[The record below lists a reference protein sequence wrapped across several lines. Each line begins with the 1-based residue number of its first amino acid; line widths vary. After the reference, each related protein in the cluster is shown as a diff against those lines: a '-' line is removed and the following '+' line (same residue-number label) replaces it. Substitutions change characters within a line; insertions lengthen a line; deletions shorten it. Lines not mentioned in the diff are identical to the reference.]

1 MITVSLHGIRIS
13 SHHPP
18 PPSPLKTIIA
28 MAIKIYETCNF
39 TSRERW
45 NCKIFSLSEIFLQA
59 AEDLKVPSY
68 SVIKILSTSALSKNM
83 ENQDNSSIRKGKLLI
98 FFPGLP
104 WVILSGKASDF
115 LRSHSGLRTEG

>member
-1 MITVSLHGIRIS
+1 
-13 SHHPP
+13 
-18 PPSPLKTIIA
+18 

-68 SVIKILSTSALSKNM
+68 SVIKILSTSARSKTMKSGTIINNDIIHQL
-83 ENQDNSSIRKGKLLI
+83 EKESCGFSSLT
-98 FFPGLP
+98 FT
-104 WVILSGKASDF
+104 V
-115 LRSHSGLRTEG
+115 E